1 MRLPKRMFALAGMAS
16 IIGVAACSNSSDDA
30 APKNASNPAP
40 IPVGLKVEDSALG
53 KILTDQTGQTLYAF
67 TDDKKGTSACATS
80 CLATWPALLSDKN
93 VSADAGVDQSK
104 VSTAART
111 EGTSQV
117 TYNDWLLYYYVGDV
131 GPGDVD
137 GQAVDGKWFVV
148 SADGKLIKSSPN

>member
-1 MRLPKRMFALAGMAS
+1 MFALVGAAT
-16 IIGVAACSNSSDDA
+16 IIGVAACSNSSGDA
-30 APKNASNPAP
+30 VPKNANSPAP

-53 KILTDQTGQTLYAF
+53 KILTDQAGQTLYAF
-67 TDDKKGTSACATS
+67 TDDKKGNSACATS
-80 CLATWPALLSDKN
+80 CLATWPALLSEAS
-93 VSADAGVDQSK
+93 VTAGADVEPSK
-104 VSTAART
+104 VSAAART

-148 SADGKLIKSSPN
+148 SADGTLIRANAN